1 MQRFN
6 AAVPI
11 RVLFLILPFFL
22 FTGAPAQY
30 EVTGI
35 LVHQDQ
41 TPAAGMSV
49 LLLNEDDELIASD
62 QTDAEGRFTL
72 AYEMEPVSADRTAAS
87 DLPKE
92 FILGA
97 SYPNPFN
104 PRTTIPF
111 FAPQSARATI
121 TLYTILGQEVMR
133 TQVEISP
140 GSHEIEIHLGGRL
153 SQGQYLLR
161 VQGDGFSMS
170 TAMTFLSAGI
180 SSGTPG
186 IRIRPAERIAA
197 QSLTSDSGGISGTVS
212 PGMQPADEPASYR
225 LVITGTKLFMDM
237 DLAVPANQD
246 HDMEILTLV
255 YRDDVL
261 FDIDGNVYPTVL
273 IGEQVWMA
281 ENLRVTHYRDS
292 TEIATGLSDSEWDT
306 RHQTQEGAYAIY
318 PHDDI
323 EGIDSAEQMKKAYGL
338 LYNWYAVKDQKG
350 LCPEEWRVPS
360 EEDWSTLLAYVE
372 SNHSEGVGNQLKSCR
387 QVDSP
392 LGEECDTSEHPR
404 WNTIHAHVYGT
415 DDFGFSGLPSGNRT
429 LSGRFYT
436 IGSITRFWGSTESS
450 DNTQN
455 AYSLGLNYS
464 VGDVNPSTNPK
475 WYGFSVRCIKG
486 ADTDPGPDPD
496 PEPDPDAFVTTWDT
510 NLGEGT
516 TVTLGLAGQVDAII
530 DWGDGTVTPVT
541 TIGPHT
547 HDYGTDGTYTV
558 SVTGS
563 ATAYNSMQYGG
574 VLSERQKLTRVENW
588 GTLGFTNLAFA
599 FMGASNLT
607 FVPAHSEG
615 IEEVTNMTS
624 MFNGASTFNHDIG
637 DWNTENVTLM
647 EGMFLGASAFNQDIG
662 GWNTSNVT
670 NMRNMF
676 REAVSFNQDIGSW
689 DTGNVIRM
697 DGIFQYASAFNQ
709 DIGRWNT
716 SSATHMTF
724 MFAGALEFN
733 HDIGGW
739 DVSNVVNM
747 IDMFENAT
755 AFNQDIG
762 SWNTENVT
770 RMDWMFSRA
779 TAFNQDIGAW
789 NTSNVTIMEG
799 MFNMAPAFNQNI
811 GGWDTGNV
819 TNMRFMFRNASSFDG
834 DIGDWNTSSVRDMS
848 SLFEAATAFNQDIGG
863 WNTESVTNMFSMFQN
878 ATSFNQDIRAWDV
891 SNVTNMHSLFRGA
904 SAFNQDIGGWD
915 VSNVTNM
922 SLIFREAHA
931 FNQDIGGWD
940 VSNVTRMAQTFHIA
954 SSFNGDIS
962 GWNTSNVTDMSN
974 MFGGAYVFDQDI
986 GDWDVSNVTNMQGMF
1001 NFASAF
1007 NQDLSRWCVAQIAE
1021 QPQNFDTNA
1030 NNWVLP
1036 RPIWGTCPD

>member
-6 AAVPI
+6 TAVPI
-11 RVLFLILPFFL
+11 RVLVLVLPFFL
-22 FTGAPAQY
+22 LSFAPAQY

-41 TPAAGMSV
+41 TPAAGVSV
-49 LLLNEDDELIASD
+49 LLFNENDELIASN
-62 QTDAEGRFTL
+62 QTDAEGRFSL
-72 AYEMEPVSADRTAAS
+72 VYEMNPVSADRTDAP
-87 DLPKE
+87 DMPTDFK
-92 FILGA
+92 LGA

-104 PRTTIPF
+104 PRTTVPF
-111 FAPQSARATI
+111 FAPQSARVII
-121 TLYTILGQEVMR
+121 TLYTVLGQEVMR
-133 TQVEISP
+133 TQVDITP
-140 GSHEIEIHLGGRL
+140 GSHEIEVNLGGRL

-170 TAMTFLSAGI
+170 TAMTFVSAGI
-180 SSGTPG
+180 SGGPPG
-186 IRIRPAERIAA
+186 IRIRPAGRIAA
-197 QSLTSDSGGISGTVS
+197 QSFASVPLASEPGDISGTAS
-212 PGMQPADEPASYR
+212 PRMHSSDEPASYR
-225 LVITGTKLFMDM
+225 LVIPGTRVHIEMEV
-237 DLAVPANQD
+237 AIPANQD
-246 HDMEILTLV
+246 QDLETLTLS

-261 FDIDGNVYPTVL
+261 FDIDGNVYPTVP

-292 TEIATGLSDSEWDT
+292 TEIPTGLSDSEWDT
-306 RHQTQEGAYAIY
+306 RHETREGAFAIY

-338 LYNWYAVKDQKG
+338 LYNWYAVTDQKG
-350 LCPEEWRVPS
+350 LCPEGWRVPS
-360 EEDWSTLLAYVE
+360 EDDWTALLTQVE
-372 SNHSEGVGNQLKSCR
+372 SINPAGIGNQLKSCR
-387 QVDSP
+387 QVGSQ
-392 LGEECDTSEHPR
+392 LSGECDTAEHPR

-429 LSGRFYT
+429 LSGRFYS
-436 IGSITRFWGSTESS
+436 IGSFVRFWGSTESS

-464 VGDVNPSTNPK
+464 IGDVNPSTNPK

-486 ADTDPGPDPD
+486 ADPDPDPD

-516 TVTLGLAGQVDAII
+516 TVTLALAGQVDAII

-547 HDYGTDGTYTV
+547 HDYGTDGIYTV

-563 ATAYNSMQYGG
+563 ATAYNSIQHGG
-574 VLSERQKLTRVENW
+574 VLSERQKLTRVDNW
-588 GTLGFTNLAFA
+588 GTLGFTDLAFA
-599 FMGASNLT
+599 FMGASNLNY
-607 FVPAHSEG
+607 VPGHSDG
-615 IEEVTNMTS
+615 IEEVTS
-624 MFNGASTFNHDIG
+624 M
-637 DWNTENVTLM
+637 
-647 EGMFLGASAFNQDIG
+647 
-662 GWNTSNVT
+662 
-670 NMRNMF
+670 RYMF
-676 REAVSFNQDIGSW
+676 RDAISFNQDIGSW
-689 DTGNVIRM
+689 NTGNVIRM
-697 DGIFQYASAFNQ
+697 DGLFQDARAFNQ
-709 DIGRWNT
+709 DIGAWNT
-716 SSATHMTF
+716 SGATHMTF

-733 HDIGGW
+733 QDIGGW

-747 IDMFENAT
+747 VDMFENAT

-779 TAFNQDIGAW
+779 SAFNQDIGAW

-799 MFNMAPAFNQNI
+799 MFNMAPAFNQDI

-819 TNMRFMFRNASSFDG
+819 TNMRIMFRNATSFDG

-848 SLFEAATAFNQDIGG
+848 SMFEAASAFNQDIGR
-863 WNTESVTNMFSMFQN
+863 WNTESVTNMHSMFHN
-878 ATSFNQDIRAWDV
+878 ATSFNQDIGEWSTSNVTRMDWMFHGAPAFNQHIGDWDV
-891 SNVTNMHSLFRGA
+891 SNVTDMALF
-904 SAFNQDIGGWD
+904 
-915 VSNVTNM
+915 
-922 SLIFREAHA
+922 FREAHA

-940 VSNVTRMAQTFHIA
+940 VSNVTRMSQMFHVA

-962 GWNTSNVTDMSN
+962 GWNTSGVQVMDN
-974 MFGGAYVFDQDI
+974 MFNGAYAFDQDI
-986 GDWDVSNVTNMQGMF
+986 GGWDVSNVTNMQGMF

-1007 NQDLSRWCVAQIAE
+1007 NQDLSRWCVAQIAV

-1030 NNWVLP
+1030 NSWVLP
-1036 RPIWGTCPD
+1036 RPVWGTCPD